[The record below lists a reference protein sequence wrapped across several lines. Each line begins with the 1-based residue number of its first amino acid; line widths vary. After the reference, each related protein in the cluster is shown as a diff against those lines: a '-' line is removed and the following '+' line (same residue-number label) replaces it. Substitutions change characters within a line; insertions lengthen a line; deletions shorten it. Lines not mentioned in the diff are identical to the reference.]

1 MSKSVIGKPA
11 FSSKSNEAPGSP
23 PSATFV
29 LAGAVDFGA
38 LLESAEGLADAVA
51 GCGAALLSLGALAAV
66 FALSF
71 DFPDAWE
78 ALPMSDGSSLV
89 RPESSPKSASGSV
102 AGAGSGV
109 LVCGWGEAFA

>member
-1 MSKSVIGKPA
+1 MSRSVIGKPA
-11 FSSKSNEAPGSP
+11 FSSRSNEVPGSP

-38 LLESAEGLADAVA
+38 LLESVEGLETVAVCGAAVLSMDAVA
-51 GCGAALLSLGALAAV
+51 AG

-78 ALPMSDGSSLV
+78 ALPMSDGRSLV